1 LQIRDIRNRLGR
13 NSKRL
18 QNIGDSIPRFDLAPG
33 RDGSIEGVRDSPQ
46 RDGGAAAISLEDDPG
61 ATINRNCNPS
71 NKNQEAEM
79 S

>member
-33 RDGSIEGVRDSPQ
+33 RDGSSEGVRDSPR
-46 RDGGAAAISLEDDPG
+46 RDGGAAAISLEDIREPPST
-61 ATINRNCNPS
+61 ATATLATRTKKPR
-71 NKNQEAEM
+71 
-79 S
+79 